1 MNDSLHTEIFFY
13 LKAIIGIQ
21 AVHNTLKDSQLSQ
34 SSLMDV
40 STLYT
45 LRLKVSFSDS
55 SGTIGAINV
64 EQTEPSYFESLA
76 KQTNHS
82 SIKF

>member
-1 MNDSLHTEIFFY
+1 
-13 LKAIIGIQ
+13 
-21 AVHNTLKDSQLSQ
+21 
-34 SSLMDV
+34 MDV

-64 EQTEPSYFESLA
+64 EQTEPSYFQSLA